1 MCSPWQKGFLRS
13 TKDRSRT
20 LDNTFGKVE
29 DESLVDTPPAMLA
42 EVEAVTLARHW
53 AM

>member
-1 MCSPWQKGFLRS
+1 MCSLWQKGFLTS
-13 TKDRSRT
+13 TKDRSRI
-20 LDNTFGKVE
+20 LDYRLGKVE